1 MMDQISEA
9 HFAWIS
15 ERKGY
20 ILTYRLKASK
30 NKSRFI
36 WSSRV
41 VVLLFLVSTVSGIG
55 ALGFSLLTSIPG
67 LGSNGMPIFVQV
79 VFVICFVILVALLQ
93 IVWGGLNNLFV
104 VIGIQFDARE
114 HTLSLRGLRLLS
126 SLETLIIPYADIER
140 SQHGSSTYRNIAQYH
155 IYVVFEGK
163 QETLFNSLSDEEYAS
178 VSNQLRNIDPNMFK
192 DL

>member
-15 ERKGY
+15 ERKGD

-36 WSSRV
+36 WSTRAGI
-41 VVLLFLVSTVSGIG
+41 LLFLVMTVFTIG
-55 ALGFSLLTSIPG
+55 AFGFLLLTSIPG
-67 LGSNGMPIFVQV
+67 LGSGNLPTFIQV
-79 VFVICFVILVALLQ
+79 LLVSCSVPLVTILL
-93 IVWGGLNNLFV
+93 IVWNVRNNLIIIEV
-104 VIGIQFDARE
+104 QLDARE
-114 HTLSLRGLRLLS
+114 HTFSLRGLRLLS
-126 SLETLIIPYADIER
+126 SLKTLIIPYADIER
-140 SQHGSSTYRNIAQYH
+140 FQHGSSTHRNIAQHH

-163 QETLFNSLSDEEYAS
+163 QEALFNSLSGEEYAS

>member
-15 ERKGY
+15 ERKGD

-36 WSSRV
+36 WSCRAGI
-41 VVLLFLVSTVSGIG
+41 LLFLVMTVFTIG
-55 ALGFSLLTSIPG
+55 AFGFLLLTSIPG
-67 LGSNGMPIFVQV
+67 LGSGNLPTFIQV
-79 VFVICFVILVALLQ
+79 LLVSCSVPLVTILL
-93 IVWGGLNNLFV
+93 IVWNVRNNLIIIEV
-104 VIGIQFDARE
+104 QLDARE

-140 SQHGSSTYRNIAQYH
+140 FQHGSNTYRNIAQHH

>member
-15 ERKGY
+15 ERKGD

-79 VFVICFVILVALLQ
+79 VFVSCSVPLVTILL
-93 IVWGGLNNLFV
+93 IVWNVRNNLIIIEV
-104 VIGIQFDARE
+104 QLDARE

-126 SLETLIIPYADIER
+126 SFETLVIPYADIER
-140 SQHGSSTYRNIAQYH
+140 FQHGSSTYRNIAQYH

-163 QETLFNSLSDEEYAS
+163 QEALFNSLSDEEYAS